1 MKRGRLSGW
10 QLTNR
15 KLQRVE
21 IVPPVPT
28 KWDMFCFANRIDDPM
43 IALRNGQRVIIAGF
57 VLKHKDSAFIPIDV
71 LDFLSITTR
80 WD

>member
-1 MKRGRLSGW
+1 M
-10 QLTNR
+10 
-15 KLQRVE
+15 QRVE

-28 KWDMFCFANRIDDPM
+28 KWDRFCFANHIDEPM
-43 IALRNGQRVIIAGF
+43 IAVRNGQRALIVEW
-57 VLKHKDSAFIPIDV
+57 VLRHRDSAFIPIDV